1 MRYELPQFINI
12 EDKIFG
18 PFSFSQ
24 FVYLAGGAGLSY
36 VLWTLLPRIFAIILI
51 LPIMGLSVALAFYK
65 VNGRPF
71 IHVMQAGILHA
82 FKSKF
87 YLWRQKQT
95 TGTAKHQESDQSLE
109 ELIPTTRGESSLR
122 NIAFNLDMLDMDDP
136 NANRN
141 RK

>member
-18 PFSFSQ
+18 PFTFFQ
-24 FVYLAGGAGLSY
+24 FIYLGGGAGLSY
-36 VLWTLLPRIFAIILI
+36 VLWQI
-51 LPIMGLSVALAFYK
+51 LPMIIAVIIIVPIIGLSLALAFYK

-71 IHVMQAGILHA
+71 IFVMQSALSHA

-87 YLWRQKQT
+87 YLWKKGTHKT
-95 TGTAKHQESDQSLE
+95 TLSPKR
-109 ELIPTTRGESSLR
+109 TTSVQIGNTPSRTSNLR
-122 NIAFNLDMLDMDDP
+122 EISFNLDMLDMDDP
-136 NANRN
+136 NANRG